1 MSGTLRRRPWVLM
14 RILLATLCVLSASPL
29 LVAQADGR
37 LARRFEKAVTVAAP
51 GSRVVP
57 RRTAPDESER
67 RWQLAD
73 GERLEVRS
81 WIQESPAA
89 AEKFARELAFAIPVP
104 NTRIYGFGDE
114 AYLLA
119 PVSRRFERLL
129 MFRHGRVVVETR
141 IRGEEN
147 VRHFAALFA
156 KEVARAIAVGEV
168 ER

>member
-1 MSGTLRRRPWVLM
+1 M
-14 RILLATLCVLSASPL
+14 RLLPATLLVISAGSL
-29 LVAQADGR
+29 VVAQADGR
-37 LARRFEKAVTVAAP
+37 LARRFEKAVTAAAP

-57 RRTAPDESER
+57 TRTAPNEIER

-81 WIQESPAA
+81 WIRESPAA
-89 AEKFARELAFAIPVP
+89 AEKFARELAFAIPAP
-104 NTRIYGFGDE
+104 NTRIDGFGDE

-141 IRGEEN
+141 ISGEEN

-156 KEVARAIAVGEV
+156 KEVAGAIAVGEV